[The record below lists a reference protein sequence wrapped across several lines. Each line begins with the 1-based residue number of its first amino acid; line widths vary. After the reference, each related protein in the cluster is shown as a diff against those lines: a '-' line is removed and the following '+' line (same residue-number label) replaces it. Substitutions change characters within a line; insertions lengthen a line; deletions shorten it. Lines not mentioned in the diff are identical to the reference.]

1 MPARASKGPSYDQ
14 AVPDQK
20 PPRLEGDERQT
31 LLALLQYQRDS
42 LVRKVAGLDEDAA
55 RRRLVASDTTL
66 LWLMKHMTRAEIL
79 WISHRFAAE
88 DVEVPDDVVT
98 PDDVLAVAV
107 DTYRATWAEIDTIV
121 GAASSLDDSC
131 GRAEGDSPVNLR
143 WVLMHLLEE
152 TARHAGHADILR
164 ELIDGQTGR

>member
-1 MPARASKGPSYDQ
+1 
-14 AVPDQK
+14 
-20 PPRLEGDERQT
+20 
-31 LLALLQYQRDS
+31 
-42 LVRKVAGLDEDAA
+42 VA
-55 RRRLVASDTTL
+55 
-66 LWLMKHMTRAEIL
+66 RAEIL
-79 WISHRFAAE
+79 WIRHRFGGE

-98 PDDVLAVAV
+98 PDDVLPVAV

-121 GAASSLDDSC
+121 AAASSLADSC

-143 WVLMHLLEE
+143 WVLEE